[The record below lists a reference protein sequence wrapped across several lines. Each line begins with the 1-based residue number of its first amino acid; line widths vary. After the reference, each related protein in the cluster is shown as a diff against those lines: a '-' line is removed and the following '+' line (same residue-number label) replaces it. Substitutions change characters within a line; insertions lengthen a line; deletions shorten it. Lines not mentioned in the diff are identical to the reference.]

1 VLQVD
6 LGAVQVGLLLVGE
19 GGDLEL
25 RDRIARLADDG
36 AGGVAQ
42 RIIRPRVT
50 PGAVGWLR
58 KM

>member
-6 LGAVQVGLLLVGE
+6 LGAVQAGLLLVGE

-36 AGGVAQ
+36 AGGVAV
-42 RIIRPRVT
+42 RIIGAASRL
-50 PGAVGWLR
+50 AVGWLR